1 MRLTIGMATYRD
13 YDGAY
18 FTFQAL
24 RLYHDFSKWD
34 HVELLAV
41 DNAPESPEGKV
52 LQSLFGWFR
61 GPHLTARYL
70 PFVEATGTA
79 APRDRVFREASGDVV
94 LCLDGHVLLAPGSL
108 DALHDHYQRH
118 PDTLDLI
125 QGPLLYD
132 DLTGLAT
139 HFDDVWRGEMWGV
152 WATDPRGSG
161 VEPFEIG
168 AQGLGLFACR
178 KSAWLGFN
186 PHFEGFG
193 GEEWYIHTKYRQ
205 AGRKAICLPRLRWL
219 HRFGRPGGV
228 PYKLTVKDKIRN
240 YVLGHRELGLVL
252 DRCREHFVG
261 EVGIKP
267 DEFDAIVLE
276 VDQLLHRTRNTTPPP
291 EVINPPAPES
301 QRKGCGCGRKVEVQ
315 PQATQPP
322 EPVVRQVAPL
332 PGAVRSLLAE
342 RGTVVEFSRWRG
354 AFFGEAMSAKVAE
367 LHSHTPGTP
376 PALDGIDSQHGDTT
390 IVLSHRSPAEA
401 EPVHCH
407 LLVIGWQLD
416 AEGIYQ
422 ALERHGQ
429 HCEERIV
436 LVGTKE
442 RGESW
447 EGRPGI
453 LPAARRWLAEHR
465 DWTVLEHIKEGE
477 GYLILSRLE
486 EDKKPLPSTWKQA
499 WNVLGAAWRNQSA
512 EVLTGFGPLAG
523 DYRQEL
529 RLAECTMCASR
540 NGDRC
545 GECGCPIEK
554 KTSWAQEQCPLGK
567 WGTVTTEGGSDA

>member
-41 DNAPESPEGKV
+41 DNAPESPEGKA

-61 GPHLTARYL
+61 GPYLTARYL
-70 PFVEATGTA
+70 PFAEATGTA
-79 APRDRVFREASGDVV
+79 APRDRIFREASGDVV
-94 LCLDGHVLLAPGSL
+94 LCLDSHVLLAYGAL
-108 DALHDHYQRH
+108 DALREHYRQH
-118 PDTLDLI
+118 PYCRDLI
-125 QGPLLYD
+125 QGPLVYD
-132 DLTGLAT
+132 DLAGKST
-139 HFDDVWRGEMWGV
+139 HFEDEWRGEMWGV
-152 WATDPRGSG
+152 WGSDSRADG
-161 VEPFEIG
+161 NEPFEIP

-178 KSAWLGFN
+178 RDSWLGFN
-186 PHFEGFG
+186 PYFRGFG

-205 AGRKAICLPRLRWL
+205 AGFRTLCLPKLQWL
-219 HRFGRPGGV
+219 HRFNRPNGV
-228 PYKLTVKDKIRN
+228 PYKLTVEDKIRN
-240 YVLGHRELGLVL
+240 YILGHRELEIHL
-252 DRCREHFVG
+252 DRCRQHFTAECG
-261 EVGIKP
+261 YPAER
-267 DEFDAIVLE
+267 FDRIVSE
-276 VDQLLHRTRNTTPPP
+276 VDHLLHHTRNTTPTAGT
-291 EVINPPAPES
+291 IGAPELPQ
-301 QRKGCGCGRKVEVQ
+301 QRQQGGGGCGCKKRGTATPAEATPARVEL
-315 PQATQPP
+315 P
-322 EPVVRQVAPL
+322 EPVLAAIR
-332 PGAVRSLLAE
+332 PGS
-342 RGTVVEFSRWRG
+342 TVVEFAQQRG
-354 AFFGEAMSAKVAE
+354 LTFGAALAAKVK
-367 LHSHTPGTP
+367 LIQSHTPGTP
-376 PALDGIDSQHGDTT
+376 EQLDGIDSVYGDTV
-390 IVLSHRSPAEA
+390 IVMSHRLPKDTGPAR
-401 EPVHCH
+401 CD
-407 LLVIGWQLD
+407 LLILGL
-416 AEGIYQ
+416 EQ
-422 ALERHGQ
+422 AAPDLLATLERHG
-429 HCEERIV
+429 ERVNERII
-436 LVGTKE
+436 LCGTLH
-442 RGESW
+442 RGETF
-447 EGRPGI
+447 GTMPGI
-453 LPAARRWLAEHR
+453 LPAVRVWLQTHQE
-465 DWTVLEHIKEGE
+465 WTVTHHVREGE